1 MPLTTVEQIQKNQNG
16 RTFVMSDLHGISI
29 ETLNSFIASENIT
42 AQDTLI
48 ICGDVIDRGSDSI
61 KLINYIKDTQNTNKP
76 QIKMILGN
84 HEATFL
90 CNYARRKLA
99 PKDPKIEE
107 LKIFFG
113 KSYFEN
119 SGFTETDS
127 ESYYSMQTEYN
138 EDNDTKIFD
147 FLYNLPLCL
156 HMTDNNNSTDSEI
169 STKSPDRYFVHASL
183 PSSFY
188 HYDQE
193 HIIKNSSPKDLQK
206 HRMSSLW
213 NRQSPIPYDYNDNET
228 IVYYGHTSLHPF
240 TKKVKNWHCHNLDIN
255 TDTTEAL
262 FAVNIDTNDIYL
274 TTPKYNEYN
283 EYDEYDEYDKEDSRK
298 QCLYYMLMYKFY
310 PQLCSALKVT
320 SKIILDLQKLA
331 EENVF
336 DEALKNIFVDAKQ
349 CVDSIKLERKKHLHD
364 LTNTLE
370 PLINQ
375 NNVNTINTSTV
386 KTSTVKQWTDCDNN
400 ASETIKSTVTALRKI
415 EETARQYVDFR
426 RVCFSICG
434 TFLGIAGVFIPF
446 AFSSYRNFFFSSTV
460 EIRTRESLQELNTLK
475 I

>member
-1 MPLTTVEQIQKNQNG
+1 MPLTTVEQIQKNKNG

-29 ETLNSFIASENIT
+29 ETLNSFIASTNIT

-61 KLINYIKDTQNTNKP
+61 KLINYIKDTKNTDKP

-90 CNYARRKLA
+90 CNYARLKLD
-99 PKDPKIEE
+99 PTDPKIEE
-107 LKIFFG
+107 LKNFF
-113 KSYFEN
+113 SENYFEN
-119 SGFTETDS
+119 SGFKEKNS

-138 EDNDTKIFD
+138 EDKDKEIFD

-156 HMTDNNNSTDSEI
+156 HMTDNNNSTDSET
-169 STKSPDRYFVHASL
+169 STKSPDHYFVHASL

-188 HYDQE
+188 NYDQE
-193 HIIKNSSPKDLQK
+193 HIIKASSPKVLQK

-228 IVYYGHTSLHPF
+228 IVYYGHTDLHPF
-240 TKKVKNWHCHNLDIN
+240 TKNVKKWRCHNLDIN
-255 TDTTEAL
+255 TKGTEAL
-262 FAVNIDTNDIYL
+262 FAVDIDTNDIYL
-274 TTPKYNEYN
+274 TTPIYNK
-283 EYDEYDEYDKEDSRK
+283 DDHRK

-320 SKIILDLQKLA
+320 SKIISDLEILA
-331 EENVF
+331 TENLF
-336 DEALKNIFVDAKQ
+336 DEALNNIFNDAEA
-349 CVDSIKLERKKHLHD
+349 CVDSIRLKLEIRIKNLAE
-364 LTNTLE
+364 TLE
-370 PLINQ
+370 PLINK
-375 NNVNTINTSTV
+375 NNVNTINTSTIQ
-386 KTSTVKQWTDCDNN
+386 QWTEFDNN
-400 ASETIKSTVTALRKI
+400 TSETIKNTVIALRKI
-415 EETARQYVDFR
+415 EETAKQYIDFR

-446 AFSSYRNFFFSSTV
+446 AFSSYRNFFFSSNV

-475 I
+475 ISQQFPR